1 MNEEQL
7 IQISQEI
14 DEALLNVAE
23 KHDANFLSFAALV
36 LARLSRLSID
46 LEQQEVF
53 VRLMK
58 ESCVLIGN
66 IPKTETPNIH

>member
-46 LEQQEVF
+46 LEEQEVF

-66 IPKTETPNIH
+66 IPKTEMPNIH

>member
-1 MNEEQL
+1 MDEEKL
-7 IQISQEI
+7 IQISKEI
-14 DEALLNVAE
+14 DEALLDIAE

-36 LARLSRLSID
+36 LARLARLSID
-46 LEQQEVF
+46 LEEQEIF

-66 IPKTETPNIH
+66 TPKTEMPNIH

>member
-66 IPKTETPNIH
+66 IPKTEMPNIH